1 MPVMENPGIDL
12 RTIDKRMRLL
22 VRVLNTIPGLQTH
35 TSCGGH
41 KKTEKRVY
49 PAPYGGF
56 YVDFVCRMNS
66 ADTSIPVIQQGI
78 SPYSDNVT
86 LERNSEGER
95 IHKDHL
101 HDGDTVWTLS
111 GKEIHPD
118 MIAYQLLSELEKK
131 K

>member
-1 MPVMENPGIDL
+1 MKNPGIDL
-12 RTIDKRMRLL
+12 RTIDKRIRLL

-41 KKTEKRVY
+41 KKTEDRVY

-56 YVDFVCRMNS
+56 YVDFVCRKNS
-66 ADTSIPVIQQGI
+66 ADTSIPVIERGI
-78 SPYSDNVT
+78 SLYSDKVS
-86 LERNSEGER
+86 LERNREGETM
-95 IHKDHL
+95 HKDLL

>member
-1 MPVMENPGIDL
+1 MKNPGIDL

-41 KKTEKRVY
+41 KKTENRVY

-66 ADTSIPVIQQGI
+66 ADTNIPVIQRGI
-78 SPYSDNVT
+78 SPYSDNVI
-86 LERNSEGER
+86 LERNREGEK
-95 IHKDHL
+95 IHKDL
-101 HDGDTVWTLS
+101 LRDGDTVWTLP
-111 GKEIHPD
+111 GKDIYPD
-118 MIAYQLLSELEKK
+118 MIAYQLLSEPGKNK
-131 K
+131 

>member
-1 MPVMENPGIDL
+1 MKNPGIDW

-41 KKTEKRVY
+41 KKTENRVY

-66 ADTSIPVIQQGI
+66 ADTIIPVFERVI
-78 SPYSDNVT
+78 SPYSDKVS
-86 LERNSEGER
+86 LERNREGER
-95 IHKDHL
+95 IHKAL
-101 HDGDTVWTLS
+101 LRESDTVWTLS

-118 MIAYQLLSELEKK
+118 MIAYQLLSELAKK

>member
-1 MPVMENPGIDL
+1 MKNPGIDL

-41 KKTEKRVY
+41 KKNKNRGDR
-49 PAPYGGF
+49 APYGGF

-78 SPYSDNVT
+78 GPYSDKVT
-86 LERNSEGER
+86 LRRNREGEK
-95 IHKDHL
+95 IHKDLL
-101 HDGDTVWTLS
+101 HAGDTVWMLS

>member
-1 MPVMENPGIDL
+1 MKNPGIDL

-41 KKTEKRVY
+41 KKTGNRVY

-56 YVDFVCRMNS
+56 YIDFVCRMNS
-66 ADTSIPVIQQGI
+66 ADSSIPVIQQGI
-78 SPYSDNVT
+78 GPYRDNVT
-86 LERNSEGER
+86 LKRNREGET
-95 IHKDHL
+95 IHKDLL
-101 HDGDTVWTLS
+101 HAGDTVWTLS
-111 GKEIHPD
+111 GKDIHPD